1 MWSIVS
7 ISRRVRETRATHERV
22 LILHFIVSVFM
33 QAIAC
38 LFRFPQRHHR
48 PRSTQYTM
56 CRSFL
61 LATPARIAL
70 FSLPFFPRRQRR
82 CDFSGRVSFF
92 LPGRVH
98 RANRTVHGVFP
109 FFSFSFWFTSF
120 SYRLLFIRLSM
131 DRTLASVSPV
141 SLTRM
146 ILFAIS
152 FLFFLIWEVDCFSRT
167 TRRILDLLS
176 KRSYC
181 VQILIK
187 FVCVYTI

>member
-48 PRSTQYTM
+48 PRSTQYTV

-109 FFSFSFWFTSF
+109 FFPSPFDLLRSLIAFYLFVCQWIVLLHQSVQFHRLEWSFLHFLFFFFILRS
-120 SYRLLFIRLSM
+120 RLLFS
-131 DRTLASVSPV
+131 
-141 SLTRM
+141 
-146 ILFAIS
+146 
-152 FLFFLIWEVDCFSRT
+152 
-167 TRRILDLLS
+167 
-176 KRSYC
+176 
-181 VQILIK
+181 
-187 FVCVYTI
+187 

>member
-1 MWSIVS
+1 MQSIVS

-48 PRSTQYTM
+48 PRSTQYTV

-70 FSLPFFPRRQRR
+70 FSFPFFPRRQRR

-98 RANRTVHGVFP
+98 RANRTVHSVFP
-109 FFSFSFWFTSF
+109 FFFLLLLIYFVLLSPFIYSFVNRSYSCISQSSFFDSNDPFCYLFSFFLFNLRSRLFF
-120 SYRLLFIRLSM
+120 SYN
-131 DRTLASVSPV
+131 
-141 SLTRM
+141 
-146 ILFAIS
+146 
-152 FLFFLIWEVDCFSRT
+152 EE
-167 TRRILDLLS
+167 
-176 KRSYC
+176 
-181 VQILIK
+181 
-187 FVCVYTI
+187 